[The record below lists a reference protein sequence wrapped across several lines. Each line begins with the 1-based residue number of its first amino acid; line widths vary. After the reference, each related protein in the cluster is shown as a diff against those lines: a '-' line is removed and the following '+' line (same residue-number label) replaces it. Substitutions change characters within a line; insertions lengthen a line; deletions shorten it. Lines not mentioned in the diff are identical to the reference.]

1 MAEGKPNDKPGFMTL
16 GWFEPLYRRV
26 IVLVA
31 VVAWAAWEW
40 FGNQPRDQFWAA
52 ITLAMIAYAVWTFF
66 INFDKALAKQR
77 EDNAKPKS

>member
-1 MAEGKPNDKPGFMTL
+1 MAEGKANDKPGFMTL

-26 IVLVA
+26 ILLGII
-31 VVAWAAWEW
+31 VAWCAWEW
-40 FGNQPRDQFWAA
+40 IWNKDQFWGL
-52 ITLAMIAYAVWTFF
+52 ITLAMIAYAIWTFF